1 MKALLVG
8 LLVALVGCVDLQP
21 DDGTWAPAADITG
34 TLAPELGP
42 PPAPREPP
50 ATLRIASWNVHYGDN
65 PDELVASI
73 TNDPILRDTDVLLVQ
88 EVDAHPA
95 EPQTR
100 AAVLAERLGMTWVYA
115 PAREQNH
122 GGTHGLAILSR
133 YPLTNARVR
142 DLPFFEQPIR
152 SRQRV
157 AMAVDVL
164 VGAETLTV
172 VNLHLDVRLGPVD
185 RIRQL
190 APAVETISGRL
201 VVGGDLNSNPWAWL
215 DATIPLLG
223 TEAIVGQD
231 QAVLI
236 DDYLST
242 LGYGIAIPATAATA
256 TTSLASIRLDGLYVR
271 GATFGD
277 SSVARVSG
285 SDHYPIVADVT
296 LSSP

>member
-1 MKALLVG
+1 VKSLLLIAALG
-8 LLVALVGCVDLQP
+8 GCVDLHP
-21 DDGTWAPAADITG
+21 DDGTWVPAAEITG
-34 TLAPELGP
+34 KLAPELGP
-42 PPAPREPP
+42 PPAPREPTG
-50 ATLRIASWNVHYGDN
+50 TLRIASWNVHYGDN

-73 TNDPILRDTDVLLVQ
+73 TNDPTLRDLDVLLVQ

-95 EPQTR
+95 EAQTR
-100 AAVLAERLGMTWVYA
+100 AGVLAERLGMTWVYA

-122 GGTHGLAILSR
+122 GGTHGLAVLSR
-133 YPLTNARVR
+133 FPLENPRVR
-142 DLPFFEQPIR
+142 ELPFFEQPIR

-157 AMAVDVL
+157 AMAVEVV
-164 VGAETLTV
+164 VGAERLTI

-201 VVGGDLNSNPWAWL
+201 VVGGDLNSNPWAWV

-236 DDYLST
+236 DDYLTT
-242 LGYGIAIPATAATA
+242 LGYAIAIPASAATA
-256 TTSLASIRLDGLYVR
+256 TTSLASIRLDGLYTRDV
-271 GATFGD
+271 AITT
-277 SSVARVSG
+277 SSVIHVSG
-285 SDHYPIVADVT
+285 SDHYPITMDVRF
-296 LSSP
+296 

>member
-1 MKALLVG
+1 VKALL
-8 LLVALVGCVDLQP
+8 LLALVGCVELEP
-21 DDGTWAPAADITG
+21 DTGAWVPAAAITG
-34 TLAPELGP
+34 PLAPELGP
-42 PPAPREPP
+42 PPAPREPT

-73 TNDPILRDTDVLLVQ
+73 TSDETLRDLDVLLVQ
-88 EVDAHPA
+88 EVDAHPDEA
-95 EPQTR
+95 QTR

-133 YPLTNARVR
+133 YPLENARVR
-142 DLPFFEQPIR
+142 DLPFFQQPIR
-152 SRQRV
+152 SRQRI
-157 AMAVDVL
+157 AMAVDV
-164 VGAETLTV
+164 VIGDERLTV

-215 DATIPLLG
+215 EATVPLLG

-236 DDYLST
+236 DDYLAT
-242 LGYGIAIPATAATA
+242 LGYAIAIPASAATA
-256 TTSLASIRLDGLYVR
+256 TTSLASIRLDGLYAR
-271 GATFGD
+271 E
-277 SSVARVSG
+277 VAVSAGEVIRVTG
-285 SDHYPIVADVT
+285 SDHYPITMDVM
-296 LSSP
+296 LPD